1 MPIIIGIDVG
11 GTNTD
16 AVAIDLALSE
26 TQPARSILST
36 TKTPTTPDTSLGIN
50 TALRKILGD
59 LPEKARD
66 DVIAVN
72 VGTTHFL
79 NSVIEK
85 DSRKLAKVAVLRLGG
100 PYGREVPPSAG
111 LPNDLRH
118 IVEGFSATL
127 PGGLEI
133 DGREIERVD
142 EAIVRKTAEEIQ
154 ALGIRNIAIIG
165 IYSPIDTSIHQEEH
179 VSDILR
185 SVLGQDINITLSHKV
200 AGIGFIERENAT
212 ILNATILPFARKT
225 IGQFQRS
232 IRELEIPAKLFL
244 TRNDGTLIR
253 AADAA
258 SLPVSTFLSGPTN
271 SLTGAVF
278 LANTQ
283 GRIDQGALVL
293 DIGGTTSDVCA
304 VEPSGLPR
312 PAAAVS
318 YFAGVRTNFAVS
330 DLRSIGLGGGSLIQV
345 TDSGEVTV
353 GPRSVGKDLNTEARV
368 FGGRVLTATDIA
380 IASGLEEL
388 GDKSL
393 VSDVPAAVISEA
405 KKRMQVL
412 LETVIDEMKTA
423 ATDIPVILV
432 GGGSILC
439 PESVKGVSEIL
450 RHPLAHVANAVGA
463 AMAKVSGS
471 ADAIVHLT
479 NSQSEEQAV
488 SQVRERAIL
497 NARLAGAENPEIVEE
512 TILPVPYTNT
522 RSSHI
527 SIRAVGRLSMTGH
540 DTLKEDSAL
549 ANSNGDL
556 EVDETKTASSPS
568 PEIFPTHET
577 VSEDTFDVA
586 SYRPNIANSRWLLST
601 LDLDFIAQG
610 CAILGCGGGG
620 DVYASHL
627 SAKKILAH
635 GGSIEVIPLDLLP
648 DDGVI
653 PAVAVMGSPS
663 TFSERLPSGEEL
675 KNSVTAALASQGLTT
690 NGLTAIMSLE
700 IGGSNGMRGIQAAL
714 WTGKP
719 LVDADFMG
727 RAYPNLWQV
736 TPNNADIVLTPAA
749 ASDGKGNTVV
759 QVRASSNRE
768 IEAMLRA
775 VCVQMGQAAGISLGK
790 LTGRQVKQY
799 AAQSSISLAWR
810 LGRASQLARIEKRDI
825 VESILAIHPGRKLLT
840 GKITSVSRHVRDG
853 FTEGSAKITPFG
865 AFGGEEKVS
874 PATKDIKV
882 DFQNENIVAYQVDSK
897 ITLASVPD
905 LICLLDAED
914 GRALGTQDYRYGLRV
929 HVVVLAGS
937 SQWTTGEGL
946 KNGGP
951 EGFGLDIKYVPVA
964 DASEVR
970 SVIEEWNH

>member
-1 MPIIIGIDVG
+1 INNLIVSLVLASKIQMQIIIGIDVG

-16 AVAIDLALSE
+16 AVAIDLTLSE
-26 TQPARSILST
+26 TKPAQSILST
-36 TKTPTTPDTSLGIN
+36 IKTPTTPDTSLGIN
-50 TALRKILGD
+50 TALRKLLGD

-133 DGREIERVD
+133 DGREIEAVD
-142 EAIVRKTAEEIQ
+142 EAVVRKTAEEIR
-154 ALGIRNIAIIG
+154 ARGIRNIAIIG
-165 IYSPIDTSIHQEEH
+165 IYSPIDSSLQQEQH
-179 VSDILR
+179 VSDILC
-185 SVLGQDINITLSHKV
+185 SVLGEDINITLSHKV
-200 AGIGFIERENAT
+200 AGVGFIERENAT

-244 TRNDGTLIR
+244 TRNDGTLIA

-283 GRIDQGALVL
+283 GRLDQGALVL

-330 DLRSIGLGGGSLIQV
+330 DLRSIGLGGGSLVQV
-345 TDSGEVTV
+345 SDSGEVTV

-380 IASGLEEL
+380 VASGLEEL

-393 VSDVPAAVISEA
+393 VSDIPASVISQA
-405 KKRMQVL
+405 RKKIQVL

-488 SQVRERAIL
+488 SQVRGQAIL
-497 NARLAGAENPEIVEE
+497 NARLAGAENPKVVEE

-527 SIRAVGRLSMTGH
+527 SVRAVGRLSRTGH
-540 DTLKEDSAL
+540 DTLKENSAL
-549 ANSNGDL
+549 VNSNGDL
-556 EVDETKTASSPS
+556 EVDETETASSPS
-568 PEIFPTHET
+568 SEISPTHES

-586 SYRPNIANSRWLLST
+586 SYRPNIKNSRWLLSP
-601 LDLDFIAQG
+601 LDLDFIAEG

-627 SAKKILAH
+627 SAKKSLAH
-635 GGSIEVIPLDLLP
+635 GGSVEVIPLDVLP
-648 DDGVI
+648 DDAVI

-675 KNSVTAALASQGLTT
+675 KYSVTAALGSQGLTT
-690 NGLTAIMSLE
+690 NDLTAIMSLE

-719 LVDADFMG
+719 LVDADLMG

-736 TPNNADIVLTPAA
+736 TPNNAGIVLTPAA

-790 LTGRQVKQY
+790 LTGHQVKQY

-810 LGRASQLARIEKRDI
+810 LGRASQLARLKKRDI
-825 VESILAIHPGRKLLT
+825 VESILEIHPGRKLLT

-865 AFGGEEKVS
+865 AFGGEEKIS
-874 PATKDIKV
+874 PATQDIKV

-897 ITLASVPD
+897 ISLASVPD

-937 SQWTTGEGL
+937 SQWTKGEGL

-951 EGFGLDIKYVPVA
+951 EGFG
-964 DASEVR
+964 
-970 SVIEEWNH
+970 

>member
-1 MPIIIGIDVG
+1 IYDLTVCLFLTPKIQMPIIIGIDVG

-16 AVAIDLALSE
+16 AVAIDLALTE
-26 TQPARSILST
+26 TKPARSILST

-79 NSVIEK
+79 NSVIEE

-127 PGGLEI
+127 PGGLESAI
-133 DGREIERVD
+133 LLVDGREIERVD

-225 IGQFQRS
+225 IRQFQRS
-232 IRELEIPAKLFL
+232 IRELQISAKLFL

-253 AADAA
+253 AVDAA

-283 GRIDQGALVL
+283 GSIEQGALVL

-330 DLRSIGLGGGSLIQV
+330 DLRSIGLGGGSLVQV

-380 IASGLEEL
+380 VASGLEEL

-393 VSDVPAAVISEA
+393 VSDVPAAVISQA
-405 KKRMQVL
+405 KLRIQVL

-450 RHPLAHVANAVGA
+450 RHPLAHIANAVGA

-479 NSQSEEQAV
+479 TSQSEEQAV
-488 SQVRERAIL
+488 SQLREQAIL

-527 SIRAVGRLSMTGH
+527 SVRAVGRLSRTGH

-549 ANSNGDL
+549 VNSNGDL
-556 EVDETKTASSPS
+556 EVEETETASSSS
-568 PEIFPTHET
+568 PEISPTHET
-577 VSEDTFDVA
+577 VSEDTFDAA
-586 SYRPNIANSRWLLST
+586 SYRPNIVNSRWLLST
-601 LDLDFIAQG
+601 LDLDFIAEG

-627 SAKKILAH
+627 SAKKNLAH
-635 GGSIEVIPLDLLP
+635 GGSVEVIPLNLLP

-675 KNSVTAALASQGLTT
+675 KNSVDAALGSQGLTT
-690 NGLTAIMSLE
+690 NDLTAIMSLE

-719 LVDADFMG
+719 LVDADLMG

-736 TPNNADIVLTPAA
+736 TPNNAGIVLTPAA
-749 ASDGKGNTVV
+749 ASDGKGNTVI

-775 VCVQMGQAAGISLGK
+775 VCVQMGQAAGISLGN
-790 LTGRQVKQY
+790 LTGNQVKQY

-810 LGRASQLARIEKRDI
+810 LGRASQLARLEKRDI

-865 AFGGEEKVS
+865 AFGGEEKLS
-874 PATKDIKV
+874 PATKDIKI
-882 DFQNENIVAYQVDSK
+882 DFQNENIVAYHADSK
-897 ITLASVPD
+897 ITFASVPD

-951 EGFGLDIKYVPVA
+951 EGFG
-964 DASEVR
+964 
-970 SVIEEWNH
+970 